1 MKQPDGN
8 ELCKCCPQRKP
19 ASLDETKLS
28 PISFME
34 KVAFIFNSN
43 YIRQANIVQVGR
55 AAKRGEVEYIED
67 DHYFSPRDYAR
78 YIYFHGL
85 TLIITEPPRSKYVDF
100 AHFPNG
106 CPGWRS
112 HYVQSGQSVYV
123 QRAHVFFRDAITSSE
138 PPEITTKAKDK
149 GKGKVVE

>member
-19 ASLDETKLS
+19 ASLDETKPS

-34 KVAFIFNSN
+34 KV
-43 YIRQANIVQVGR
+43 GK

-138 PPEITTKAKDK
+138 PPEVTTKAKDK